1 MQKSVRFCTTFLC
14 IIAQIIT
21 DTIPVFARMLLG
33 CGHKARTGII
43 VALVK
48 EGALVGV
55 AIAIQ
60 FHTLTLLI
68 AHADIC
74 QGAAHAIA

>member
-1 MQKSVRFCTTFLC
+1 MQFAC
-14 IIAQIIT
+14 IIAHIIT
-21 DTIPVFARMLLG
+21 NTIPVFARMLLG
-33 CGHKARTGII
+33 SGHKAWAGIL

-60 FHTLTLLI
+60 FHALTLLI

-74 QGAAHAIA
+74 QGAAYAIA